1 MGVTLYYVAVH
12 FFTIF
17 LIIMQLEDRRD
28 PEILGALVYAPMQ
41 GLMAIGLFVILQK
54 RELKRFLQQRE
65 VERKEVEAVKKK
77 E

>member
-1 MGVTLYYVAVH
+1 MTLYYVAVH
-12 FFTIF
+12 FFSIF

-28 PEILGALVYAPMQ
+28 PEIMGALVYAPMQ
-41 GLMAIGLFVILQK
+41 VLMAIGLFVILQK

-65 VERKEVEAVKKK
+65 AERKEVEAVKKK